1 MEPSKI
7 EIAEKIVHL
16 HDIEMMG
23 FRKIVKK
30 LNEENIRINKDK
42 ANQIYRKFKSNIDLE
57 IGIELRQLRKREN
70 NSEHHLIQQKEKE
83 KIRQN
88 LTRIYTERNTL
99 TYDQR
104 KILFTNPKKLLTFAG
119 KSMSVLQPIIWDEF
133 FQFCEER
140 GYDLANS
147 LANALGKQK
156 IFEEQIAAD
165 TDVWKLFILHFKTC
179 MEKALKERRL
189 EEENTNQQEKQPSN
203 KQHIIEFEKPY
214 DEEF

>member
-1 MEPSKI
+1 
-7 EIAEKIVHL
+7 
-16 HDIEMMG
+16 MMG

-88 LTRIYTERNTL
+88 LTRSYIERNTL

-104 KILFTNPKKLLTFAG
+104 KILFKNPKKLLTFAG

-133 FQFCEER
+133 FQFCEDKHHQ
-140 GYDLANS
+140 DLEVKNS
-147 LANALGKQK
+147 LLRELSPNYQK
-156 IFEEQIAAD
+156 TLQY
-165 TDVWKLFILHFKTC
+165 L
-179 MEKALKERRL
+179 
-189 EEENTNQQEKQPSN
+189 Q
-203 KQHIIEFEKPY
+203 
-214 DEEF
+214 